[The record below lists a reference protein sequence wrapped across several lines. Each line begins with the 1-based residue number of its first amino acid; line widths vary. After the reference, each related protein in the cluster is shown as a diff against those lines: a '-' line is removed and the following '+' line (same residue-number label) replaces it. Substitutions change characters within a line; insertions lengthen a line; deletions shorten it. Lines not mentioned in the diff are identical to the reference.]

1 MARCARNIRQATLHS
16 RRSHRGLL
24 PPVESSCAQLSTGYQ
39 RVHLSNAPVA
49 VQVAMARS
57 NNIPYVDQDV
67 EQQLN
72 EWIEGLARNDAVSR
86 VGV

>member
-1 MARCARNIRQATLHS
+1 MVVV
-16 RRSHRGLL
+16 LL
-24 PPVESSCAQLSTGYQ
+24 G
-39 RVHLSNAPVA
+39 A

-57 NNIPYVDQDV
+57 NNIPYVDQEV

-86 VGV
+86 VRLTETNTKIAIACDDPCVSGTLNACTP